1 LAWDIKKCQRK
12 AGMKTGSNVSN
23 VVPDRGAQ
31 KETTLFPLL
40 VNKMIIRLIIE
51 YKVISP
57 GNFPP

>member
-1 LAWDIKKCQRK
+1 
-12 AGMKTGSNVSN
+12 MKTGSNVSN

-31 KETTLFPLL
+31 KETTLFPSP